1 MLVSMPV
8 SMFGCMQEI
17 VVLDAE
23 LAEIVGNLRVLGTD
37 IADVEVKNGSGGL
50 PKSLRETLSAFSNT
64 SGGVVILGLDEGRG
78 FAPAGLRDLAKLAAD
93 LGSMCSSEME
103 PAVRPLIRVHLFEG
117 EQLVV
122 AEIPELD
129 PAQKPCFYIG
139 AGMTKGSFV
148 RVSDG
153 DRRLSA
159 YEVQVMLA
167 SRGQP
172 RDDEQALLG
181 IGIEHLDQASVEALI
196 ARLRTNRPYAFKDL
210 DHLAVLRRAK
220 VLVPDQTGQD
230 AVSLAGLLALGSYP
244 QEHFPQLMVTF
255 VHYPTVA
262 GAQSAT
268 GERFL
273 DNVTLEGPIP
283 VMARDTLAVI
293 RRNMSRRAVIADAGR
308 QDVWE
313 YPETALREAVV
324 NALVHRDLSSSA
336 RGTQIQVEMYP
347 DRLVIKNPGG
357 LFGPVTIDNLGEEG
371 ISSARNATLIK
382 LLEDVPL
389 PGETRTVCENRG
401 SGIRSMLD
409 SLLRAGMSPPQFEDR
424 ISSFKVTFP
433 NHTLLSEET
442 VRWIA
447 ALGEHGLTDSQCVA
461 LAMLREEEVLDNRA
475 YRTATGVDSR
485 VATAEL
491 QDLVA
496 RELVTQTGT
505 RRWAQYRLSPRLNS
519 RGGASPRADRRP
531 TLLAALANE
540 TLSRA
545 ELATRTGLSDGTVR
559 RWLTIMRQE
568 GSIELIGNSPRSTS
582 ARYRRSRQSSLFTQ
596 NQPSSDNK

>member
-1 MLVSMPV
+1 M
-8 SMFGCMQEI
+8 
-17 VVLDAE
+17 LDAE
-23 LAEIVGNLRVLGTD
+23 LAEVIGNLRALGAD

-64 SGGVVILGLDEGRG
+64 RGGVVILGLDESSG
-78 FAPAGLRDLAKLAAD
+78 FAAANLRNAARLAAD

-103 PAVRPLIRVHLFEG
+103 PAVRPLIRIHSFEG
-117 EQLVV
+117 DQVVV

-148 RVSDG
+148 RISDG

-159 YEVQVMLA
+159 YEVQVMLS

-172 RDDEQALLG
+172 RDDEQAVPGVGL
-181 IGIEHLDQASVEALI
+181 EHLDQASVEGLI
-196 ARLRTNRPYAFKDL
+196 ARLRTSRPYAFKDL
-210 DHLAVLRRAK
+210 DRFAVLRRAR
-220 VLVPDQTGQD
+220 VLVPGQAGED

-244 QEHFPQLMVTF
+244 QEHFAQLMVTF
-255 VHYPTVA
+255 VHYPT
-262 GAQSAT
+262 AT
-268 GERFL
+268 GTRSVVGERFL

-283 VMARDTLAVI
+283 VMARDALAAI

-336 RGTQIQVEMYP
+336 RGTQIQIEMYP

-371 ISSARNATLIK
+371 VSSARNATLIK

-401 SGIRSMLD
+401 SGIRAMLD
-409 SLLRAGMSPPQFEDR
+409 SLLAAGMSPPHFEDR
-424 ISSFKVTFP
+424 ISSFSVTFP
-433 NHTLLSEET
+433 NHTLLSEDT

-447 ALGEHGLTDSQCVA
+447 DLGEHGLTDSQCVA

-475 YRTATGVDSR
+475 YRAATGVDSR

-496 RELVTQTGT
+496 RELVSQSGS
-505 RRWAQYRLSPRLNS
+505 RRWAQYRLSPRLS
-519 RGGASPRADRRP
+519 SPITASPRADRRP
-531 TLLAALANE
+531 VLLAALGNQ

-545 ELATRTGLSDGTVR
+545 ELATRTGLGDQTVR

-568 GSIELIGNSPRSTS
+568 GTVELIGTSPRSTG
-582 ARYRRSRQSSLFTQ
+582 ARYRRSGQRALFPQGGHAGDGT
-596 NQPSSDNK
+596 

>member
-1 MLVSMPV
+1 
-8 SMFGCMQEI
+8 
-17 VVLDAE
+17 VLDSE
-23 LAEIVGNLRVLGTD
+23 LAEIISNLRLLGAD
-37 IADVEVKNGSGGL
+37 IADIEVKNGSGGL
-50 PKSLRETLSAFSNT
+50 PKSLRETLSAFSNAL
-64 SGGVVILGLDEGRG
+64 GGVVILGLDEGQG
-78 FAPAGLRDLAKLAAD
+78 FATAGLRNPAKLAAD
-93 LGSMCSSEME
+93 LASMCSSEME
-103 PAVRPLIRVHLFEG
+103 PAVRPLIRIHQFEG
-117 EQLVV
+117 QQLVV

-129 PAQKPCFYIG
+129 PAQKPCFYKG

-153 DRRLSA
+153 DRRLSS
-159 YEVQVMLA
+159 YEVQIMLS

-172 RDDEQALLG
+172 RDDEQAVSG
-181 IGIEHLDQASVEALI
+181 IGLEDLDQASLETLM
-196 ARLRTNRPYAFKDL
+196 ARLRTSRPYAFKDL
-210 DHLAVLRRAK
+210 DRLAVLRRAK
-220 VLVPDQTGQD
+220 VLVTDQTGQD
-230 AVSLAGLLALGSYP
+230 AVSLAGLLALGTYP
-244 QEHFPQLMVTF
+244 QEKFPQLMVTF
-255 VHYPTVA
+255 VHYPTVT
-262 GAQSAT
+262 GTQSVA

-283 VMARDTLAVI
+283 VMTRDALAAI
-293 RRNMSRRAVIADAGR
+293 RRNMSRRALIADAGR
-308 QDVWE
+308 QDIWE

-336 RGTQIQVEMYP
+336 RGTQIQIEMYP

-409 SLLRAGMSPPQFEDR
+409 ALRTAGMSPPQFEDR
-424 ISSFKVTFP
+424 ISSFTVTFP

-442 VRWIA
+442 VRWITG
-447 ALGEHGLTDSQCVA
+447 LGEHGLTDSQCVA
-461 LAMLREEEVLDNRA
+461 LAMLRDEEVLDNRA

-496 RELVTQTGT
+496 RELITQTGT

-519 RGGASPRADRRP
+519 HTGSPSKADRRP
-531 TLLAALANE
+531 ALLTALGDE

-545 ELATRTGLSDGTVR
+545 ELAARTGLSDQTVR
-559 RWLTIMRQE
+559 RWLKVMRQE
-568 GSIELIGNSPRSTS
+568 GTVELVGSSPRSTG
-582 ARYRRSRQSSLFTQ
+582 ARYRRSRQTLLFPR
-596 NQPSSDNK
+596 NQPALDDS